1 MDARSNPAGVARVKE
16 VALMKRIIVLFTV
29 AALML
34 AMSALP
40 VLAVTTR
47 NQPPGPP
54 TLSGDPGGTF
64 VVHCNSDEIGGEGA
78 VAITKNGEHGGGN
91 CE

>member
-1 MDARSNPAGVARVKE
+1 MDGRSNPAGVARVKE

-29 AALML
+29 AVLML

-40 VLAVTTR
+40 VLAKTTGD
-47 NQPPGPP
+47 QPPGPP
-54 TLSGDPGGTF
+54 TLSGGNGAI

-78 VAITKNGEHGGGN
+78 VAINKNAAHGGGD
-91 CE
+91 CL